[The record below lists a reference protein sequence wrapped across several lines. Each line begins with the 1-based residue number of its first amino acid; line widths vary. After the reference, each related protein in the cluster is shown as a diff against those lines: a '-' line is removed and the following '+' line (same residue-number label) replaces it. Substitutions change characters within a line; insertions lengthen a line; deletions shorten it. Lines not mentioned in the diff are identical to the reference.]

1 MSKIAWIAVAGGLGT
16 IARYGLAGLIQ
27 NRAGTGFPWGTFAVN
42 AAGCLLF
49 GFVLAA
55 AESRL
60 TLSAETRAAL
70 FVGFLG
76 AFTTFSTFTFEIGQL
91 LRDERFLRATN
102 YFLAQNVLG
111 ILLLFAGFAL
121 GRSLSA

>member
-1 MSKIAWIAVAGGLGT
+1 MSKIAWIALAGGLGT
-16 IARYGLAGLIQ
+16 IARYGLAGLVQ

-76 AFTTFSTFTFEIGQL
+76 AFTTFSTFISETRG
-91 LRDERFLRATN
+91 
-102 YFLAQNVLG
+102 LAVDAG
-111 ILLLFAGFAL
+111 LLLAGANLVGQTLLGFGCLVGGVAL
-121 GRSLSA
+121 GRML